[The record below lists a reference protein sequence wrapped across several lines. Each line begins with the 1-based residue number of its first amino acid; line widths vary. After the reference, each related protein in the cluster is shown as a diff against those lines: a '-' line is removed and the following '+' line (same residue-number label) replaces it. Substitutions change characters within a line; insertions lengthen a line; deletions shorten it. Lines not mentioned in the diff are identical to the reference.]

1 MKVFPPFRG
10 YILILFCFGIQLLQA
25 QIDTFKLDAVVVT
38 SYKEVN
44 TKQTSIHIEPIS
56 LETII
61 RSGAFNLSDAMAKIP
76 GISQLSTGVAISKPV
91 IHGLYGN
98 RVLVLF
104 SGLRFDNQQWQDE
117 HGLGLSDIGISKAEI
132 IKGPY
137 SVLYGTE
144 AVAGVIN
151 IIEEEKAKA
160 GTRQSDLG
168 IKLNSNTL
176 GGTLQYG
183 YKINFGEKWLR
194 FRAGYESNADYADGN
209 NTRILNSRFDGYYFK
224 GSYGFRKKN
233 WLSENNYN
241 FSLNRFGFIFSD
253 ISDFFESPDA
263 RWSRSFPGPH
273 HIVVLNILSS
283 ENTFIL
289 ERSSLKLNA
298 GIQSNQRM
306 EDEGGGAISL
316 NMALITGEYTLRWN
330 KQLSAKNEVVLANI
344 TSIENNTNYGK
355 RRIIPDAW
363 MSETGI
369 SGLLKHHFNNSV
381 MEIGAGFGGKY
392 IKTLPTAGVNSEE
405 KIIDPFQIF
414 RPFFNGT
421 AGISLNPNT
430 DLNLKFNVSSGVR
443 SPNLAELSSNGLHE
457 GVFTYEIGDPT
468 LSSEQN
474 LNGDISVNANFGD
487 FHIYGS
493 VFYNYFHNYI
503 YLAPTS
509 EEWFGFPIYRFKQQD
524 ATLYGGETTLDIAP
538 ALIKNCKLSIS
549 YSGMIGNTVDGK
561 YLPFIPAQK
570 IRPELRFEKN
580 KIRKTE
586 NDFIFINCDIV
597 CGQNNIAQEETVTPS
612 YELLNA
618 GLGCT
623 INTNKFP
630 IVLSLSGN
638 NLLNEV
644 YYDHLSRFKPLGL
657 NNIGM
662 NIAINCKILFTKQIK
677 TKLYE
682 K

>member
-10 YILILFCFGIQLLQA
+10 LILMLFCFGISILSA
-25 QIDTFKLDAVVVT
+25 QSDTLKLDAVVVT

-44 TKQTSIHIEPIS
+44 TKQTSIHIEHIS

-61 RSGAFNLSDAMAKIP
+61 RSGAFNLSDALAKVP

-160 GTRQSDLG
+160 GTTQSDLG

-253 ISDFFESPDA
+253 ISDFFESPDE

-273 HIVVLNILSS
+273 HIVVLNIFSS
-283 ENTFIL
+283 ENTFIFQK
-289 ERSSLKLNA
+289 SSLKLNA

-316 NMALITGEYTLRWN
+316 NMALITGEYSLRWN
-330 KQLSAKNEVVLANI
+330 KQLSAKNEIVLANI
-344 TSIENNTNYGK
+344 TAVENNTNYGK

-363 MSETGI
+363 MSESGI
-369 SGLLKHHFNNSV
+369 SGLLKHHFNNSILEFGGGV
-381 MEIGAGFGGKY
+381 GGKY
-392 IKTLPTAGVNSEE
+392 IKTLPTLGVNSEE
-405 KIIDPFQIF
+405 KIIDPFEVF
-414 RPFFNGT
+414 HPFFNGT
-421 AGISLNPNT
+421 VGISLNPGK
-430 DLNLKFNVSSGVR
+430 DINLKINISSGVR

-474 LNGDISVNANFGD
+474 VNGDISLDKTSAHYHF
-487 FHIYGS
+487 YCS
-493 VFYNYFHNYI
+493 VFYNYFQNYI
-503 YLAPTS
+503 YLSPTA
-509 EEWFGFPIYRFKQQD
+509 EEWFGFPIYRFKQQN
-524 ATLYGGETTLDIAP
+524 AVLYVGETTMELTP
-538 ALIKNCKLSIS
+538 AFARNWKLSVS
-549 YSGMIGNTVDGK
+549 YSGMIGQKADGE

-570 IRPELRFEKN
+570 IRPELRFDKN
-580 KIRKTE
+580 KMKTTE
-586 NDFIFINCDIV
+586 NVFVFMNCDLI
-597 CGQNNIAQEETVTPS
+597 CRQNNVAGSETATPS

-623 INTNKFP
+623 INTGKFP
-630 IVLSLSGN
+630 IALSIAGN

-662 NIAINCKILFTKQIK
+662 NIVFNCKILFTKQIK
-677 TKLYE
+677 IK
-682 K
+682 

>member
-1 MKVFPPFRG
+1 MKVCPPFRG
-10 YILILFCFGIQLLQA
+10 LILMLFCFGVSILSA
-25 QIDTFKLDAVVVT
+25 QEDTLKLDAVVVT
-38 SYKEVN
+38 SYKDVN

-61 RSGAFNLSDAMAKIP
+61 RSGAFNLSDALAKVP

-160 GTRQSDLG
+160 GTTQSDMG

-183 YKINFGEKWLR
+183 YKINFGQKWLR

-263 RWSRSFPGPH
+263 RWSRTFPGPH

-283 ENTFIL
+283 ENTFIFQK
-289 ERSSLKLNA
+289 SSLKLNA

-316 NMALITGEYTLRWN
+316 NMALITGQYTLRWN
-330 KQLSAKNEVVLANI
+330 KQLSAKNEIVLANI
-344 TSIENNTNYGK
+344 TAVENNTNYGK

-363 MSETGI
+363 MSESGI
-369 SGLLKHHFNNSV
+369 SGLLKHHFNNSIFEFGGGV
-381 MEIGAGFGGKY
+381 GGKY
-392 IKTLPTAGVNSEE
+392 IKTLPTLGVNSEE
-405 KIIDPFQIF
+405 KIIDPFEVF
-414 RPFFNGT
+414 HPFFNGT
-421 AGISLNPNT
+421 VGISLNPTN
-430 DLNLKFNVSSGVR
+430 DINLKINIASGVR
-443 SPNLAELSSNGLHE
+443 SPNVAELSSNGLHE

-468 LSSEQN
+468 LSNEQN
-474 LNGDISVNANFGD
+474 VNGDISLDKTSAHYHF
-487 FHIYGS
+487 YCS
-493 VFYNYFHNYI
+493 VFYNYFQNYI
-503 YLAPTS
+503 YLSPTA
-509 EEWFGFPIYRFKQQD
+509 EEWFGFPIYRFKQQN
-524 ATLYGGETTLDIAP
+524 AVLYGGETSMELTP
-538 ALIKNCKLSIS
+538 AFARNWKISVS
-549 YSGMIGNTVDGK
+549 YSGMTGQKADK
-561 YLPFIPAQK
+561 EYLPFIPAQK

-580 KIRKTE
+580 KVKNTK
-586 NDFIFINCDIV
+586 NVFVFMNCDLI
-597 CGQNNIAQEETVTPS
+597 CRQNNFAAFETATPS

-618 GLGCT
+618 GMGCT
-623 INTNKFP
+623 INTGKFP
-630 IVLSLSGN
+630 IALSIAGN

-644 YYDHLSRFKPLGL
+644 YYDHLSRFKILGL

-662 NIAINCKILFTKQIK
+662 NIVFNCKFLFTKQIK
-677 TKLYE
+677 IK
-682 K
+682 